1 MAWWDRWWDQRL
13 LERKY
18 LKERTLEGLFRCP
31 FFFGELTRENAIEIL
46 NEAVKLDGE
55 SEYKSILFLE
65 TVSDD
70 IGQNRFA
77 LVRVTRDTVQ
87 ISTRRGPYDIIQP
100 EIYFREIDDLW
111 SWNWTVH
118 STIDQFC
125 TWSTTEEYQDWRW
138 NIVRKKP
145 FSLEVLAAV
154 KAATCGFNLETLKL
168 PRMINEQVKK
178 LMSTRPLNKV
188 YLETKLLRNS
198 AIS

>member
-1 MAWWDRWWDQRL
+1 MISFS
-13 LERKY
+13 
-18 LKERTLEGLFRCP
+18 LKSTSEK
-31 FFFGELTRENAIEIL
+31 LTAYIFNW
-46 NEAVKLDGE
+46 
-55 SEYKSILFLE
+55 
-65 TVSDD
+65 
-70 IGQNRFA
+70 NR
-77 LVRVTRDTVQ
+77 
-87 ISTRRGPYDIIQP
+87 
-100 EIYFREIDDLW
+100 
-111 SWNWTVH
+111 TVH

-125 TWSTTEEYQDWRW
+125 TGSTTEEYQDWRW

-154 KAATCGFNLETLKL
+154 KATTCGFNLETLKL

>member
-1 MAWWDRWWDQRL
+1 MWPSSQ
-13 LERKY
+13 LEWESEYLKRSKY

-87 ISTRRGPYDIIQP
+87 IGDGI
-100 EIYFREIDDLW
+100 LGG
-111 SWNWTVH
+111 
-118 STIDQFC
+118 
-125 TWSTTEEYQDWRW
+125 
-138 NIVRKKP
+138 KKHFP
-145 FSLEVLAAV
+145 
-154 KAATCGFNLETLKL
+154 
-168 PRMINEQVKK
+168 
-178 LMSTRPLNKV
+178 
-188 YLETKLLRNS
+188 
-198 AIS
+198 